1 MKKLLI
7 TIVVAVM
14 TIGGLNAQIPPE
26 VAEVMRKCDDA
37 MSSPN
42 GVEITM
48 EMKTSMAFIT
58 LTNISF
64 VMGSKGDKYKAL
76 MSMSVLGQD
85 MALESGFDGT
95 QEWAATPDTVR
106 IVATTNAKKDDN
118 GADLGI
124 YKDYRKAK
132 MKEKSDYYDID
143 FSDPIDKNNELKS
156 VNVKV
161 SKKNYQMKEMRMKMK
176 GAKVTITIKKVKK
189 GLGDNYFKLDM
200 SKYPKAVVVRK

>member
-1 MKKLLI
+1 MKKFLVSLL
-7 TIVVAVM
+7 VAM
-14 TIGGLNAQIPPE
+14 MAFGSLHAQIPPE

-48 EMKTSMAFIT
+48 DMKTSMAFIT
-58 LTNISF
+58 LTNINI
-64 VMGSKGDKYKAL
+64 VMGSKADKYKAL
-76 MSMSVLGQD
+76 MNMSVLGQD
-85 MALESGFDGT
+85 VAIESGFDGT
-95 QEWAATPDTVR
+95 QEWTASADTVR
-106 IVATTNAKKDDN
+106 IVSTTTAKKDDN
-118 GADLGI
+118 GTNLTI

-161 SKKNYQMKEMRMKMK
+161 SKKNYQMKELRMKMK

-200 SKYPKAVVVRK
+200 SKYPKAVVIRK